1 MFRPDIVAEK
11 KQGFLLC
18 AKKKQDIQT
27 HYQNCFGV
35 FRLHLYWRDLKEAVI
50 SNAHWGKNP
59 QFLRRKPP
67 KKQKSSQVIL
77 TLAVMTAPRGP
88 LCPPIKPVLFS
99 RKEQDM
105 IKVLQ
110 TQ

>member
-1 MFRPDIVAEK
+1 MHTGEK
-11 KQGFLLC
+11 IPNF
-18 AKKKQDIQT
+18 
-27 HYQNCFGV
+27 
-35 FRLHLYWRDLKEAVI
+35 WEE
-50 SNAHWGKNP
+50 
-59 QFLRRKPP
+59 KPP

-99 RKEQDM
+99 RKEQVM

-110 TQ
+110 TQWT

>member
-1 MFRPDIVAEK
+1 MHTGEK
-11 KQGFLLC
+11 IHNFWEE
-18 AKKKQDIQT
+18 
-27 HYQNCFGV
+27 NP
-35 FRLHLYWRDLKEAVI
+35 LK
-50 SNAHWGKNP
+50 NKN
-59 QFLRRKPP
+59 
-67 KKQKSSQVIL
+67 KSSQVIL

-110 TQ
+110 TQWT